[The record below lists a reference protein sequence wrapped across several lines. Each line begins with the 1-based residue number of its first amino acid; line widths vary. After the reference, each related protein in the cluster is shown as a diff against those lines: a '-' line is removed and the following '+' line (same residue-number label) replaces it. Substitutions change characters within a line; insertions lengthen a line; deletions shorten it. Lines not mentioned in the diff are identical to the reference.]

1 MTDRREPSTAPLRL
15 HWFMP
20 TGGDSRD
27 VLPRGHGRPP
37 SHEYLAQVAGA
48 CDQLGF
54 DAVLTPCGTACE
66 DAWLSTASLIPLTRH
81 LRFLVAFRPGL
92 LSPTLAAQMASTY
105 QRMSG
110 GRLLVNIVVGAE
122 PHEVARFGDF
132 SDKDTRYERA
142 GEFLRIMRGAWGDEP
157 FDFSGEHYRVQ
168 QATTRVAPEPTP
180 EVFFGGASAAA
191 ELVAAQ
197 HADVYL
203 TWGETPA
210 MVAERIEHMRA
221 LAASAER
228 FAPAPLRFGIRFHVI
243 TRDTAEA
250 AWAEAARLLAGM
262 DPDAVAA
269 ARADFAGTMSE
280 GRLTIVVVALAILTF
295 LGILSETSLNIAY
308 STLMGEFSISA
319 DVVQWLT
326 TGYLLLLSI
335 AIPTSPFMV
344 RTFPTKGLFVT
355 AVALFSAGT
364 VVGALAVNFPMLLTA
379 RLIMAL
385 GTGVSLPLL
394 TNIILEKAPFDK
406 RGMMLGLVSLV
417 TCAAPAIGPV
427 FGGLVMEFLN
437 WHWIFYTMIPFLLIS
452 LVLGCAT
459 VPDIRHG
466 GKGHLSV
473 PSLVLVAAGLAGI
486 IVAASF
492 FAQWNGDW
500 RFWTVLA
507 GAIVVLGVFAAVQLK
522 MEHPLVEV
530 RTFAFPGFTLGMLIL
545 LMSSG
550 GVLGVNFLLPIL
562 LQRGLGHSSMIA
574 ALILLP
580 GAVVGA
586 ISAPLIGGAL
596 KAQDRKS
603 VV

>member
-1 MTDRREPSTAPLRL
+1 MTEREQRREQPAKAMREGPQPS
-15 HWFMP
+15 
-20 TGGDSRD
+20 
-27 VLPRGHGRPP
+27 
-37 SHEYLAQVAGA
+37 
-48 CDQLGF
+48 
-54 DAVLTPCGTACE
+54 
-66 DAWLSTASLIPLTRH
+66 
-81 LRFLVAFRPGL
+81 
-92 LSPTLAAQMASTY
+92 
-105 QRMSG
+105 
-110 GRLLVNIVVGAE
+110 
-122 PHEVARFGDF
+122 
-132 SDKDTRYERA
+132 RY
-142 GEFLRIMRGAWGDEP
+142 
-157 FDFSGEHYRVQ
+157 
-168 QATTRVAPEPTP
+168 
-180 EVFFGGASAAA
+180 
-191 ELVAAQ
+191 
-197 HADVYL
+197 
-203 TWGETPA
+203 
-210 MVAERIEHMRA
+210 
-221 LAASAER
+221 
-228 FAPAPLRFGIRFHVI
+228 
-243 TRDTAEA
+243 
-250 AWAEAARLLAGM
+250 
-262 DPDAVAA
+262 
-269 ARADFAGTMSE
+269 MSE
-280 GRLTIVVVALAILTF
+280 GRLTIVVVALSILTF

-500 RFWTVLA
+500 RFWTVLV

-545 LMSSG
+545 L
-550 GVLGVNFLLPIL
+550 
-562 LQRGLGHSSMIA
+562 
-574 ALILLP
+574 P

-596 KAQDRKS
+596 KAHFPPKFIACGFVGVAIMDIVMMLGGAHEWAVAIAYALFMAASGFVLVPDQTHALNQLPAAMNADGSAVMNTVQQLAGAIGTAVASTLIAEFSAANRAAGMKS
-603 VV
+603 AVAYVAGFSASMWVFFGMAVTGEILSLLMFRFSKRAA

>member
-1 MTDRREPSTAPLRL
+1 MTEREQRREQPAKAMREGPQPS
-15 HWFMP
+15 
-20 TGGDSRD
+20 
-27 VLPRGHGRPP
+27 
-37 SHEYLAQVAGA
+37 
-48 CDQLGF
+48 
-54 DAVLTPCGTACE
+54 
-66 DAWLSTASLIPLTRH
+66 
-81 LRFLVAFRPGL
+81 
-92 LSPTLAAQMASTY
+92 
-105 QRMSG
+105 
-110 GRLLVNIVVGAE
+110 
-122 PHEVARFGDF
+122 
-132 SDKDTRYERA
+132 RY
-142 GEFLRIMRGAWGDEP
+142 
-157 FDFSGEHYRVQ
+157 
-168 QATTRVAPEPTP
+168 
-180 EVFFGGASAAA
+180 
-191 ELVAAQ
+191 
-197 HADVYL
+197 
-203 TWGETPA
+203 
-210 MVAERIEHMRA
+210 
-221 LAASAER
+221 
-228 FAPAPLRFGIRFHVI
+228 
-243 TRDTAEA
+243 
-250 AWAEAARLLAGM
+250 
-262 DPDAVAA
+262 
-269 ARADFAGTMSE
+269 MSE
-280 GRLTIVVVALAILTF
+280 GRLPIVVVALAILTF

-406 RGMMLGLVSLV
+406 RGMML
-417 TCAAPAIGPV
+417 
-427 FGGLVMEFLN
+427 VMEFLN

-500 RFWTVLA
+500 RFWTVLV
-507 GAIVVLGVFAAVQLK
+507 GAIVVLGVFAAMQLK

-596 KAQDRKS
+596 KAHFPPKFIACGFVGVAIMDIVMMLGGAHEWAGAIAYALFMAASGFVLVPDQTHALNQLPAAMNADGSAVMNTVQQLAGAIGTAVASTLIAEFSAVNRVAGMKS
-603 VV
+603 AVAYVAGFSASMWVFFGMAVTGEILSLLMFRFSKRAA

>member
-1 MTDRREPSTAPLRL
+1 MTEREQRREQPAKAMREGPQPS
-15 HWFMP
+15 
-20 TGGDSRD
+20 
-27 VLPRGHGRPP
+27 
-37 SHEYLAQVAGA
+37 
-48 CDQLGF
+48 
-54 DAVLTPCGTACE
+54 
-66 DAWLSTASLIPLTRH
+66 
-81 LRFLVAFRPGL
+81 
-92 LSPTLAAQMASTY
+92 
-105 QRMSG
+105 
-110 GRLLVNIVVGAE
+110 
-122 PHEVARFGDF
+122 
-132 SDKDTRYERA
+132 RY
-142 GEFLRIMRGAWGDEP
+142 
-157 FDFSGEHYRVQ
+157 
-168 QATTRVAPEPTP
+168 
-180 EVFFGGASAAA
+180 
-191 ELVAAQ
+191 
-197 HADVYL
+197 
-203 TWGETPA
+203 
-210 MVAERIEHMRA
+210 
-221 LAASAER
+221 
-228 FAPAPLRFGIRFHVI
+228 
-243 TRDTAEA
+243 
-250 AWAEAARLLAGM
+250 
-262 DPDAVAA
+262 
-269 ARADFAGTMSE
+269 MSE

-364 VVGALAVNFPMLLTA
+364 VVGALAVNFPMLLAA

-394 TNIILEKAPFDK
+394 TNIILEKAPFNR

-500 RFWTVLA
+500 RFWTVLV
-507 GAIVVLGVFAAVQLK
+507 GAIVVLGVFAAVQLR
-522 MEHPLVEV
+522 MDRGAHV
-530 RTFAFPGFTLGMLIL
+530 RIPRFHAGHADSAHVIRRCAGCQFPAADSVAARHGSYQYDCGADSVAGCGNRRDFRTADRWRAESAFPAEIHRLRFRR
-545 LMSSG
+545 
-550 GVLGVNFLLPIL
+550 
-562 LQRGLGHSSMIA
+562 RGNHGCLDA
-574 ALILLP
+574 ARRR
-580 GAVVGA
+580 A
-586 ISAPLIGGAL
+586 
-596 KAQDRKS
+596 
-603 VV
+603 

>member
-1 MTDRREPSTAPLRL
+1 MTEREQRREQPAKAMREGPQPS
-15 HWFMP
+15 
-20 TGGDSRD
+20 
-27 VLPRGHGRPP
+27 
-37 SHEYLAQVAGA
+37 
-48 CDQLGF
+48 
-54 DAVLTPCGTACE
+54 
-66 DAWLSTASLIPLTRH
+66 
-81 LRFLVAFRPGL
+81 
-92 LSPTLAAQMASTY
+92 
-105 QRMSG
+105 
-110 GRLLVNIVVGAE
+110 
-122 PHEVARFGDF
+122 
-132 SDKDTRYERA
+132 RY
-142 GEFLRIMRGAWGDEP
+142 
-157 FDFSGEHYRVQ
+157 
-168 QATTRVAPEPTP
+168 
-180 EVFFGGASAAA
+180 
-191 ELVAAQ
+191 
-197 HADVYL
+197 
-203 TWGETPA
+203 
-210 MVAERIEHMRA
+210 
-221 LAASAER
+221 
-228 FAPAPLRFGIRFHVI
+228 
-243 TRDTAEA
+243 
-250 AWAEAARLLAGM
+250 
-262 DPDAVAA
+262 
-269 ARADFAGTMSE
+269 MSE

-500 RFWTVLA
+500 RFWTVL
-507 GAIVVLGVFAAVQLK
+507 
-522 MEHPLVEV
+522 
-530 RTFAFPGFTLGMLIL
+530 
-545 LMSSG
+545 
-550 GVLGVNFLLPIL
+550 
-562 LQRGLGHSSMIA
+562 
-574 ALILLP
+574 
-580 GAVVGA
+580 VGA

-596 KAQDRKS
+596 KAHFPPKFIACGFVGVAIMDIVMMLGGAHEWAVAIAYALFMAASGFVLVPNQTHALNQLPAAMNADGSAVMNTVQQLAGAIGTAVASTLIAEFSAANRVAGMKS
-603 VV
+603 AAAYVAGFSTSMWVFFGMAVTGEILALLMFRFSKRAA

>member
-1 MTDRREPSTAPLRL
+1 MSTDKRNAPS
-15 HWFMP
+15 
-20 TGGDSRD
+20 D
-27 VLPRGHGRPP
+27 
-37 SHEYLAQVAGA
+37 
-48 CDQLGF
+48 
-54 DAVLTPCGTACE
+54 
-66 DAWLSTASLIPLTRH
+66 IP
-81 LRFLVAFRPGL
+81 
-92 LSPTLAAQMASTY
+92 
-105 QRMSG
+105 
-110 GRLLVNIVVGAE
+110 
-122 PHEVARFGDF
+122 
-132 SDKDTRYERA
+132 
-142 GEFLRIMRGAWGDEP
+142 
-157 FDFSGEHYRVQ
+157 
-168 QATTRVAPEPTP
+168 
-180 EVFFGGASAAA
+180 
-191 ELVAAQ
+191 
-197 HADVYL
+197 
-203 TWGETPA
+203 
-210 MVAERIEHMRA
+210 IEHA
-221 LAASAER
+221 ENGTVSATNGVQSG
-228 FAPAPLRFGIRFHVI
+228 AIN
-243 TRDTAEA
+243 DKC
-250 AWAEAARLLAGM
+250 
-262 DPDAVAA
+262 
-269 ARADFAGTMSE
+269 MSE
-280 GRLTIVVVALAILTF
+280 GKLTIVVVTLAILTF

-308 STLMGEFSISA
+308 SALMEEFAISA

-344 RTFPTKGLFVT
+344 RTFPTKGLLVT

-486 IVAASF
+486 MVAASF

-500 RFWTVLA
+500 RFWTVLV

-562 LQRGLGHSSMIA
+562 LQRGLGHTSMIA
-574 ALILLP
+574 ALILLGLWFTYKTKF
-580 GAVVGA
+580 GAHEWAVAIAYALFMAASGFVLVPDQTHALNQLPAAMNADGSAVMNTVQQLAGA
-586 ISAPLIGGAL
+586 IGTAVASTLIAEFSAANRVAGMKSAAAYVAGFSTSMWVFFGMAVTGEILAL
-596 KAQDRKS
+596 LMFRFSKRAA
-603 VV
+603 

>member
-1 MTDRREPSTAPLRL
+1 MRISPAAVNAD
-15 HWFMP
+15 
-20 TGGDSRD
+20 
-27 VLPRGHGRPP
+27 
-37 SHEYLAQVAGA
+37 
-48 CDQLGF
+48 
-54 DAVLTPCGTACE
+54 DA
-66 DAWLSTASLIPLTRH
+66 
-81 LRFLVAFRPGL
+81 
-92 LSPTLAAQMASTY
+92 
-105 QRMSG
+105 
-110 GRLLVNIVVGAE
+110 N
-122 PHEVARFGDF
+122 
-132 SDKDTRYERA
+132 
-142 GEFLRIMRGAWGDEP
+142 
-157 FDFSGEHYRVQ
+157 
-168 QATTRVAPEPTP
+168 TTRRTVSIHDERHNHRT
-180 EVFFGGASAAA
+180 
-191 ELVAAQ
+191 
-197 HADVYL
+197 
-203 TWGETPA
+203 TPA
-210 MVAERIEHMRA
+210 
-221 LAASAER
+221 ASS
-228 FAPAPLRFGIRFHVI
+228 
-243 TRDTAEA
+243 
-250 AWAEAARLLAGM
+250 
-262 DPDAVAA
+262 
-269 ARADFAGTMSE
+269 AGTMSE
-280 GRLTIVVVALAILTF
+280 GRLTIVVVALSILTF

-364 VVGALAVNFPMLLTA
+364 VVGALAVNFPMLLAA

-394 TNIILEKAPFDK
+394 TNIILEKAPFNR

-500 RFWTVLA
+500 RFWTVLV

-562 LQRGLGHSSMIA
+562 LQRGLGHTSMIA

-596 KAQDRKS
+596 KAHFPPKFIACGFVGVAIMDIVMMLGGAHEWAVAIAYALFMAASGFVLVPDQTHALNQLPAAMNTVQQLAGAIGTAVASTLIAEFSAVNRVAGMKS
-603 VV
+603 AAAYVAGFSTSMWVFFGMAVTGEILALLMFRFSKRAA

>member
-1 MTDRREPSTAPLRL
+1 MRISPAAVNAD
-15 HWFMP
+15 
-20 TGGDSRD
+20 
-27 VLPRGHGRPP
+27 
-37 SHEYLAQVAGA
+37 
-48 CDQLGF
+48 
-54 DAVLTPCGTACE
+54 DA
-66 DAWLSTASLIPLTRH
+66 
-81 LRFLVAFRPGL
+81 
-92 LSPTLAAQMASTY
+92 
-105 QRMSG
+105 
-110 GRLLVNIVVGAE
+110 N
-122 PHEVARFGDF
+122 
-132 SDKDTRYERA
+132 
-142 GEFLRIMRGAWGDEP
+142 
-157 FDFSGEHYRVQ
+157 
-168 QATTRVAPEPTP
+168 TTRRTVSIHDERHNHRT
-180 EVFFGGASAAA
+180 
-191 ELVAAQ
+191 
-197 HADVYL
+197 
-203 TWGETPA
+203 TPA
-210 MVAERIEHMRA
+210 
-221 LAASAER
+221 ASS
-228 FAPAPLRFGIRFHVI
+228 
-243 TRDTAEA
+243 
-250 AWAEAARLLAGM
+250 
-262 DPDAVAA
+262 
-269 ARADFAGTMSE
+269 AGTMSE

-344 RTFPTKGLFVT
+344 RTFHTKGLLVT

-500 RFWTVLA
+500 RFWTVLV

-596 KAQDRKS
+596 KAHFPPKFIACGFVGVAIMDIVMMLGGAHEWAVAIAYALFMAASGFVLVPDQTHALNQLLAAMNADGSAVMNTVQQLAGAIGTAVASTLIAEFSAANRAAGMKS
-603 VV
+603 AAAYVAGFSASMWVFFGMAVTGEILSLLMFRFSKRAA

>member
-1 MTDRREPSTAPLRL
+1 MRISPAAVNAD
-15 HWFMP
+15 
-20 TGGDSRD
+20 
-27 VLPRGHGRPP
+27 
-37 SHEYLAQVAGA
+37 
-48 CDQLGF
+48 
-54 DAVLTPCGTACE
+54 DA
-66 DAWLSTASLIPLTRH
+66 
-81 LRFLVAFRPGL
+81 
-92 LSPTLAAQMASTY
+92 
-105 QRMSG
+105 
-110 GRLLVNIVVGAE
+110 N
-122 PHEVARFGDF
+122 
-132 SDKDTRYERA
+132 
-142 GEFLRIMRGAWGDEP
+142 
-157 FDFSGEHYRVQ
+157 
-168 QATTRVAPEPTP
+168 TTRRTVSIHDERHNHRT
-180 EVFFGGASAAA
+180 
-191 ELVAAQ
+191 
-197 HADVYL
+197 
-203 TWGETPA
+203 TPA
-210 MVAERIEHMRA
+210 
-221 LAASAER
+221 ASS
-228 FAPAPLRFGIRFHVI
+228 
-243 TRDTAEA
+243 
-250 AWAEAARLLAGM
+250 
-262 DPDAVAA
+262 
-269 ARADFAGTMSE
+269 AGTMSE
-280 GRLTIVVVALAILTF
+280 GRLTIVVVALSILTF

-364 VVGALAVNFPMLLTA
+364 VVGVLAVNFPMLLAA

-394 TNIILEKAPFDK
+394 TNIILEKAPFNR

-500 RFWTVLA
+500 RFWTVLV
-507 GAIVVLGVFAAVQLK
+507 GAIVVLGVFAAVQLR
-522 MEHPLVEV
+522 MEHPLIEV

-562 LQRGLGHSSMIA
+562 LQRGMGHTSMIA

-580 GAVVGA
+580 GAVIGA

-596 KAQDRKS
+596 KAHFPPKFIACGFVGVAIMDVSMLLGAHEWAVAIAYALFMAASGFVLVPDQTHALNQLPAAMNADGSAVMNTVQQLAGAIGTAVASTLIAEFSAANRVAGMKS
-603 VV
+603 AAAYVAGFSTSMWVFFGMAVTGEILALLMFRFSKRAA

>member
-1 MTDRREPSTAPLRL
+1 
-15 HWFMP
+15 
-20 TGGDSRD
+20 
-27 VLPRGHGRPP
+27 
-37 SHEYLAQVAGA
+37 
-48 CDQLGF
+48 
-54 DAVLTPCGTACE
+54 
-66 DAWLSTASLIPLTRH
+66 
-81 LRFLVAFRPGL
+81 
-92 LSPTLAAQMASTY
+92 
-105 QRMSG
+105 
-110 GRLLVNIVVGAE
+110 
-122 PHEVARFGDF
+122 
-132 SDKDTRYERA
+132 
-142 GEFLRIMRGAWGDEP
+142 
-157 FDFSGEHYRVQ
+157 
-168 QATTRVAPEPTP
+168 
-180 EVFFGGASAAA
+180 
-191 ELVAAQ
+191 
-197 HADVYL
+197 
-203 TWGETPA
+203 
-210 MVAERIEHMRA
+210 
-221 LAASAER
+221 
-228 FAPAPLRFGIRFHVI
+228 
-243 TRDTAEA
+243 
-250 AWAEAARLLAGM
+250 
-262 DPDAVAA
+262 
-269 ARADFAGTMSE
+269 
-280 GRLTIVVVALAILTF
+280 
-295 LGILSETSLNIAY
+295 
-308 STLMGEFSISA
+308 MGEFSISA

-394 TNIILEKAPFDK
+394 TNIILEKAPFDQARHDAWPGQSGDL
-406 RGMMLGLVSLV
+406 RGPGHRPGVRR
-417 TCAAPAIGPV
+417 A
-427 FGGLVMEFLN
+427 
-437 WHWIFYTMIPFLLIS
+437 
-452 LVLGCAT
+452 
-459 VPDIRHG
+459 RHG
-466 GKGHLSV
+466 IPQLALDLLHDDPVPAHLARAGMRYR
-473 PSLVLVAAGLAGI
+473 PRHPPRREGAICRCRRWYWWRPGLAGI

-500 RFWTVLA
+500 RFWTVLV

-596 KAQDRKS
+596 KAHFPPKFIACGFVGVAIMDIVMMLGGAHEWAVAIAYALFMAASGFVLVPDQTHALNQLPAAMNADGSAVMNTVQQLAGAIGTAVASTLIAEFSAANRVAGMKS
-603 VV
+603 AAAYVAGFSTSMWVFFGMAVTGEILALLMFRFSKRAA

>member
-1 MTDRREPSTAPLRL
+1 MRISPAAVNAD
-15 HWFMP
+15 
-20 TGGDSRD
+20 
-27 VLPRGHGRPP
+27 
-37 SHEYLAQVAGA
+37 
-48 CDQLGF
+48 
-54 DAVLTPCGTACE
+54 DA
-66 DAWLSTASLIPLTRH
+66 
-81 LRFLVAFRPGL
+81 
-92 LSPTLAAQMASTY
+92 
-105 QRMSG
+105 
-110 GRLLVNIVVGAE
+110 N
-122 PHEVARFGDF
+122 
-132 SDKDTRYERA
+132 
-142 GEFLRIMRGAWGDEP
+142 
-157 FDFSGEHYRVQ
+157 
-168 QATTRVAPEPTP
+168 TTRRTVSIHDERHNHRT
-180 EVFFGGASAAA
+180 
-191 ELVAAQ
+191 
-197 HADVYL
+197 
-203 TWGETPA
+203 TPA
-210 MVAERIEHMRA
+210 
-221 LAASAER
+221 ASS
-228 FAPAPLRFGIRFHVI
+228 
-243 TRDTAEA
+243 
-250 AWAEAARLLAGM
+250 
-262 DPDAVAA
+262 
-269 ARADFAGTMSE
+269 AGTMSE

-344 RTFPTKGLFVT
+344 RTFPTKGLLVT

-364 VVGALAVNFPMLLTA
+364 VVGALAVNFPMLLAA

-394 TNIILEKAPFDK
+394 TNIILEKAPFNR

-427 FGGLVMEFLN
+427 FGGLVMKFLN

-473 PSLVLVAAGLAGI
+473 PSLVLGAGLAGI

-500 RFWTVLA
+500 RFWTVLV

-562 LQRGLGHSSMIA
+562 LQRGLGHTSMIA

-596 KAQDRKS
+596 KAHFPPKFIACGFVGVAIMDIVMMLGGAHEWAVAIAYALFMAASGFVLVPDQTHALNQLPAAMNADGSAVMNTVQQLAGAIGTAVASTLIAEFSAANRVAGMKS
-603 VV
+603 AAAYVAGFSTSMWVFFGMAVTGEILALLMFRFSKRAA

>member
-1 MTDRREPSTAPLRL
+1 MRISPAAVNAD
-15 HWFMP
+15 
-20 TGGDSRD
+20 
-27 VLPRGHGRPP
+27 
-37 SHEYLAQVAGA
+37 
-48 CDQLGF
+48 
-54 DAVLTPCGTACE
+54 DA
-66 DAWLSTASLIPLTRH
+66 
-81 LRFLVAFRPGL
+81 
-92 LSPTLAAQMASTY
+92 
-105 QRMSG
+105 
-110 GRLLVNIVVGAE
+110 N
-122 PHEVARFGDF
+122 
-132 SDKDTRYERA
+132 
-142 GEFLRIMRGAWGDEP
+142 
-157 FDFSGEHYRVQ
+157 
-168 QATTRVAPEPTP
+168 TTRRTVSIHDERHNHRT
-180 EVFFGGASAAA
+180 
-191 ELVAAQ
+191 
-197 HADVYL
+197 
-203 TWGETPA
+203 TPA
-210 MVAERIEHMRA
+210 
-221 LAASAER
+221 ASS
-228 FAPAPLRFGIRFHVI
+228 
-243 TRDTAEA
+243 
-250 AWAEAARLLAGM
+250 
-262 DPDAVAA
+262 
-269 ARADFAGTMSE
+269 AGTMSE
-280 GRLTIVVVALAILTF
+280 GRLTIVVVALSILTF

-308 STLMGEFSISA
+308 STLMGEFAISA

-466 GKGHLSV
+466 GKGYLSV
-473 PSLVLVAAGLAGI
+473 PSLILVAIGLAGI
-486 IVAASF
+486 IVAVSF

-562 LQRGLGHSSMIA
+562 LQRGLGHTSMIA

-596 KAQDRKS
+596 KAHFPPKFIACGFVGVAIMDIVMMLGGAHEWAVAIAYALFMAASGFVLVPDQTHALNQLPAAMNADGSAVMNTVQQLAGAIGTAVASTLIAEFSAANRVAGMKS
-603 VV
+603 AAAYVAGFSTSMWVFFGMAVTGEILALLMFRFSKRAA

>member
-1 MTDRREPSTAPLRL
+1 MVTEGKKRVRKSPEERKREIIAAAGKLIGEKGYYGTSLKDIADAIGMSQPGLLHYIGNKERLLSLLVTDNYDQQGTPADFAKSGLP
-15 HWFMP
+15 
-20 TGGDSRD
+20 GSDSD
-27 VLPRGHGRPP
+27 GMLFPA
-37 SHEYLAQVAGA
+37 Y
-48 CDQLGF
+48 
-54 DAVLTPCGTACE
+54 
-66 DAWLSTASLIPLTRH
+66 
-81 LRFLVAFRPGL
+81 LRFLVRYNAQRRSLLQLYMVLETESFNADHPLHEYFENRPDL
-92 LSPTLAAQMASTY
+92 T
-105 QRMSG
+105 
-110 GRLLVNIVVGAE
+110 
-122 PHEVARFGDF
+122 
-132 SDKDTRYERA
+132 
-142 GEFLRIMRGAWGDEP
+142 W
-157 FDFSGEHYRVQ
+157 EHY
-168 QATTRVAPEPTP
+168 
-180 EVFFGGASAAA
+180 S
-191 ELVAAQ
+191 
-197 HADVYL
+197 
-203 TWGETPA
+203 
-210 MVAERIEHMRA
+210 
-221 LAASAER
+221 R
-228 FAPAPLRFGIRFHVI
+228 FAWKLPPQIGGWDNMRPIVRQCIEAMDGIQLRW
-243 TRDTAEA
+243 TRKPPIDLYDE
-250 AWAEAARLLAGM
+250 
-262 DPDAVAA
+262 
-269 ARADFAGTMSE
+269 
-280 GRLTIVVVALAILTF
+280 
-295 LGILSETSLNIAY
+295 
-308 STLMGEFSISA
+308 
-319 DVVQWLT
+319 WLVFERM
-326 TGYLLLLSI
+326 I
-335 AIPTSPFMV
+335 FPSPFMV

-364 VVGALAVNFPMLLTA
+364 VVGALAVNFPMLLAA

-394 TNIILEKAPFDK
+394 TNIILEKAPFNR

-437 WHWIFYTMIPFLLIS
+437 WHWIFYTMIPFLILS

-466 GKGHLSV
+466 GKGYLSV
-473 PSLVLVAAGLAGI
+473 PSLILVAIGLAGI
-486 IVAASF
+486 IVAVSF

-596 KAQDRKS
+596 KAHFPPKFIACGFVGVAIMDIVMMLGGAHEWAVAIAYALFMAASGFVLVPDQTHALNQLPAAMNADGSAVMNTVQQLAGAIGTAVASTLIAEFSAANRVAGMKS
-603 VV
+603 AAAYVAGFSTSMWVFFGMAVTGEILALLMFRFSKRAA

>member
-1 MTDRREPSTAPLRL
+1 MTEREQRREQPAKAMREGPQPS
-15 HWFMP
+15 
-20 TGGDSRD
+20 
-27 VLPRGHGRPP
+27 
-37 SHEYLAQVAGA
+37 
-48 CDQLGF
+48 
-54 DAVLTPCGTACE
+54 
-66 DAWLSTASLIPLTRH
+66 
-81 LRFLVAFRPGL
+81 
-92 LSPTLAAQMASTY
+92 
-105 QRMSG
+105 
-110 GRLLVNIVVGAE
+110 
-122 PHEVARFGDF
+122 
-132 SDKDTRYERA
+132 RY
-142 GEFLRIMRGAWGDEP
+142 
-157 FDFSGEHYRVQ
+157 
-168 QATTRVAPEPTP
+168 
-180 EVFFGGASAAA
+180 
-191 ELVAAQ
+191 
-197 HADVYL
+197 
-203 TWGETPA
+203 
-210 MVAERIEHMRA
+210 
-221 LAASAER
+221 
-228 FAPAPLRFGIRFHVI
+228 
-243 TRDTAEA
+243 
-250 AWAEAARLLAGM
+250 
-262 DPDAVAA
+262 
-269 ARADFAGTMSE
+269 MSE
-280 GRLTIVVVALAILTF
+280 GRLTIVVVALSILTF

-364 VVGALAVNFPMLLTA
+364 VVGALAVNFPMLLAA

-394 TNIILEKAPFDK
+394 TNIILEKAPFNR

-500 RFWTVLA
+500 RFWTVLV
-507 GAIVVLGVFAAVQLK
+507 GAIVVLGVFAAVQLR
-522 MEHPLVEV
+522 MEHPLIEV

-545 LMSSG
+545 LMLGGAHEWAVAIAYALFMAASG
-550 GVLGVNFLLPIL
+550 FVLVPD
-562 LQRGLGHSSMIA
+562 QTH
-574 ALILLP
+574 ALNQLS
-580 GAVVGA
+580 AVMNADGSAVMNTVQQLAGA
-586 ISAPLIGGAL
+586 IGTAVASTLIAEFSAANRVAGMKSAAAYVAGFSTSMWVFFGMAVTGEILAL
-596 KAQDRKS
+596 LMFRFSKRAA
-603 VV
+603 

>member
-1 MTDRREPSTAPLRL
+1 ME
-15 HWFMP
+15 
-20 TGGDSRD
+20 
-27 VLPRGHGRPP
+27 
-37 SHEYLAQVAGA
+37 
-48 CDQLGF
+48 
-54 DAVLTPCGTACE
+54 
-66 DAWLSTASLIPLTRH
+66 
-81 LRFLVAFRPGL
+81 
-92 LSPTLAAQMASTY
+92 
-105 QRMSG
+105 
-110 GRLLVNIVVGAE
+110 
-122 PHEVARFGDF
+122 
-132 SDKDTRYERA
+132 K
-142 GEFLRIMRGAWGDEP
+142 LRIMSVFGTRPEAIKMCP
-157 FDFSGEHYRVQ
+157 LVQ
-168 QATTRVAPEPTP
+168 ELANREGIESLCCVTAQHRQMLDSVL
-180 EVFFGGASAAA
+180 EVFQVKPDWDLDIMTPRQTLSTITSKC
-191 ELVAAQ
+191 
-197 HADVYL
+197 L
-203 TWGETPA
+203 T
-210 MVAERIEHMRA
+210 
-221 LAASAER
+221 
-228 FAPAPLRFGIRFHVI
+228 
-243 TRDTAEA
+243 
-250 AWAEAARLLAGM
+250 GM
-262 DPDAVAA
+262 DEAIDALKPDMILVHG
-269 ARADFAGTMSE
+269 DTSTTFAG
-280 GRLTIVVVALAILTF
+280 AL
-295 LGILSETSLNIAY
+295 
-308 STLMGEFSISA
+308 SA
-319 DVVQWLT
+319 FYHQVSVGHVEAGLRTYDK
-326 TGYLLLLSI
+326 Y
-335 AIPTSPFMV
+335 SPFPEEMNRKLV
-344 RTFPTKGLFVT
+344 SAIADLYFCPTANNRANLEREGITKGLFVT

-364 VVGALAVNFPMLLTA
+364 VVGALAVNFPMLLAA

-394 TNIILEKAPFDK
+394 TNIILEKAPFNR

-500 RFWTVLA
+500 RFWTVLV
-507 GAIVVLGVFAAVQLK
+507 GAIGVLGVFAAVQLK

-562 LQRGLGHSSMIA
+562 LQRGLGHTSMIA

-596 KAQDRKS
+596 KAHFPPKFIACGFVGVAIMDIVMMLGGAHEWAVAIAYALFMAASGFVLVPDQTHALNQLPAAMNADGSAVMNTVQQLAGAIGTAVASTLIAEFSAANRVAGMKS
-603 VV
+603 AAAYVAGFSTSMWVFFGMAVTGEILALLMFRFSKRAA

>member
-1 MTDRREPSTAPLRL
+1 MRISPAAVNAD
-15 HWFMP
+15 
-20 TGGDSRD
+20 
-27 VLPRGHGRPP
+27 
-37 SHEYLAQVAGA
+37 
-48 CDQLGF
+48 
-54 DAVLTPCGTACE
+54 DA
-66 DAWLSTASLIPLTRH
+66 
-81 LRFLVAFRPGL
+81 
-92 LSPTLAAQMASTY
+92 
-105 QRMSG
+105 
-110 GRLLVNIVVGAE
+110 N
-122 PHEVARFGDF
+122 
-132 SDKDTRYERA
+132 
-142 GEFLRIMRGAWGDEP
+142 
-157 FDFSGEHYRVQ
+157 
-168 QATTRVAPEPTP
+168 TTRRTVSIHDERHNHRT
-180 EVFFGGASAAA
+180 
-191 ELVAAQ
+191 
-197 HADVYL
+197 
-203 TWGETPA
+203 TPA
-210 MVAERIEHMRA
+210 
-221 LAASAER
+221 ASS
-228 FAPAPLRFGIRFHVI
+228 
-243 TRDTAEA
+243 
-250 AWAEAARLLAGM
+250 
-262 DPDAVAA
+262 
-269 ARADFAGTMSE
+269 AGTMSE
-280 GRLTIVVVALAILTF
+280 GRLTIVVVALSILTF

-364 VVGALAVNFPMLLTA
+364 VVGALAVNFPMLLAA

-394 TNIILEKAPFDK
+394 TNIILEKAPFNR

-500 RFWTVLA
+500 RFWTVLV
-507 GAIVVLGVFAAVQLK
+507 GAIGVLGVFAAVQLK

-562 LQRGLGHSSMIA
+562 LQRGLGHTSMIA

-596 KAQDRKS
+596 KAHFPPKFIACGFVGVAIMDIVMMLGGAHEWAVAIAYALFMAASGFVLVPDQTHALNQLPAAMNADGSAVMNTVQQLAGAIGTAVASTLISEFSAANVNAGMQQADAYVAGFSTSMWVFFGMAVTGEILALLMFRFSKRAA
-603 VV
+603 

>member
-1 MTDRREPSTAPLRL
+1 MTEREQRREQPAKAMREGPQPS
-15 HWFMP
+15 
-20 TGGDSRD
+20 
-27 VLPRGHGRPP
+27 
-37 SHEYLAQVAGA
+37 
-48 CDQLGF
+48 
-54 DAVLTPCGTACE
+54 
-66 DAWLSTASLIPLTRH
+66 
-81 LRFLVAFRPGL
+81 
-92 LSPTLAAQMASTY
+92 
-105 QRMSG
+105 
-110 GRLLVNIVVGAE
+110 
-122 PHEVARFGDF
+122 
-132 SDKDTRYERA
+132 RY
-142 GEFLRIMRGAWGDEP
+142 
-157 FDFSGEHYRVQ
+157 
-168 QATTRVAPEPTP
+168 
-180 EVFFGGASAAA
+180 
-191 ELVAAQ
+191 
-197 HADVYL
+197 
-203 TWGETPA
+203 
-210 MVAERIEHMRA
+210 
-221 LAASAER
+221 
-228 FAPAPLRFGIRFHVI
+228 
-243 TRDTAEA
+243 
-250 AWAEAARLLAGM
+250 
-262 DPDAVAA
+262 
-269 ARADFAGTMSE
+269 MSE
-280 GRLTIVVVALAILTF
+280 GRLTIVVVALSILTF

-308 STLMGEFSISA
+308 STLMGEFAISA

-364 VVGALAVNFPMLLTA
+364 VVGALAVNFPMLLAA

-394 TNIILEKAPFDK
+394 TNIILEKAPFNR

-437 WHWIFYTMIPFLLIS
+437 WHWIFYTMIPFLILS

-466 GKGHLSV
+466 GKGYLSV
-473 PSLVLVAAGLAGI
+473 PSLILVAIGLAGI
-486 IVAASF
+486 IVAVSF

-550 GVLGVNFLLPIL
+550 GVLGVNFLLP
-562 LQRGLGHSSMIA
+562 
-574 ALILLP
+574 

-596 KAQDRKS
+596 KAHFPPKFIACGFVGVAIMDIVMMLGGAHEWAVAIAYALFMAASGFVLVPDQTHALNQLPAAMNADGSAVMNTVQQLAGAIGTAVASTLIAEFSAANRVAGMKS
-603 VV
+603 AAAYVAGFSTSMWVFFGMAVTGEILALLMFRFSKRAA